1 MKNQYDKNCVSRTF
15 QPGDKVLALLPV
27 PGNTLQARYF
37 GPYLVEKK
45 ENDLN
50 YVIVTPDRRK
60 NKQLCHVNMLKSYY
74 ERKNGVQVVN
84 VIDVENNNIEDTTEL
99 FNLSESTKLHNSDVL
114 RDMDTKLSHLSESQR
129 RDIEVLVQEY
139 QCLFP
144 DVPSRTDHIAHDVEI
159 NDAPPIKQHP
169 YRLNPT
175 KQKHLEA
182 EIEYLLENDFIEP
195 SQSSWSS
202 PCLLVP
208 KPDGS
213 YRMCTDYRKLNNVT
227 KADTYPIPRIDDCV
241 DKIGT
246 AKYVSKFDL
255 LKGFWQ
261 IPLTERAKE
270 VSAFVTPK
278 GLYQYKVMPFG
289 MRNSPATFQRLINNV
304 IAEVEGCEGYIDDV
318 IIYSDT
324 WEEHLKIM
332 RKFFTR
338 LSDAKLTINLLK
350 SEFGC
355 GHVTYLG
362 HIVGQGQVKPVE
374 AKVEAIS
381 MFPQPASKKHVMRF
395 LGMAGYY
402 RKFCPN
408 FSAIT
413 EPLTRLLQ
421 KNAKFHWTEQC
432 QFAFEQLK
440 AMLQRAPVLSAPDF
454 TRPFKLAV
462 DASDVAAGGVLLQ
475 EDQDGID
482 HPVCYFSRKFNK
494 NQKNYSTIEK
504 ECLALILVLQ
514 HFNVYVSSPEVPL
527 IVYTDH
533 NPLVFLHK
541 LKDNNQ
547 RLLRWSLILSE
558 YNMVINHIKGR
569 DNLIADCLSRP

>member
-1 MKNQYDKNCVSRTF
+1 
-15 QPGDKVLALLPV
+15 
-27 PGNTLQARYF
+27 
-37 GPYLVEKK
+37 
-45 ENDLN
+45 
-50 YVIVTPDRRK
+50 
-60 NKQLCHVNMLKSYY
+60 
-74 ERKNGVQVVN
+74 
-84 VIDVENNNIEDTTEL
+84 
-99 FNLSESTKLHNSDVL
+99 
-114 RDMDTKLSHLSESQR
+114 
-129 RDIEVLVQEY
+129 
-139 QCLFP
+139 
-144 DVPSRTDHIAHDVEI
+144 
-159 NDAPPIKQHP
+159 
-169 YRLNPT
+169 
-175 KQKHLEA
+175 
-182 EIEYLLENDFIEP
+182 
-195 SQSSWSS
+195 
-202 PCLLVP
+202 
-208 KPDGS
+208 
-213 YRMCTDYRKLNNVT
+213 MCTDYRKLNNVT
-227 KADTYPIPRIDDCV
+227 KADTFPIPRIDDCV

-289 MRNSPATFQRLINNV
+289 MRNSPATFQRLINSV
-304 IAEVEGCEGYIDDV
+304 IADIEGCEGYIDDV
-318 IIYSDT
+318 VIYSDT
-324 WEEHLKIM
+324 WEEHLMIM
-332 RKFFTR
+332 RKFFKR
-338 LSDAKLTINLLK
+338 LSEANLTINLIK

-362 HIVGQGQVKPVE
+362 HVVGQGQVKPVE

-421 KNAKFHWTEQC
+421 KNVKFHWTEQC

-504 ECLALILVLQ
+504 ECLALILALQ
-514 HFNVYVSSPEVPL
+514 HFNVYVSSTEVPL
-527 IVYTDH
+527 IVYSDH

-541 LKDNNQ
+541 LKDKNQ

-558 YNMVINHIKGR
+558 YNMKITHIKGR